1 LQGAKIAYSQIK
13 SQSPKAGYRQMRI
26 VYHLGAHC
34 TDEER
39 LLRCLLKNRQIL
51 AENGIVVP
59 GPTRYRSLL
68 RDTAIALK
76 GQAASRDTQALVLEQ
91 IMEEDRA
98 DRLILSWDNFL
109 SFPQWVLKERLYP
122 AASERVRA
130 FTQIFPEIEAEF
142 HLAIRNP
149 ATFLPDLFAKQRD
162 KTYEQF
168 MAGADPMLL
177 HWSDVVADVI
187 DENPGVPLTVWCD
200 EDTPLIWPEV
210 LRAVSGHPEDLV
222 LDDADDLLASIM
234 SPEGMVRMKAYLET
248 HAPQS
253 VVQRRRI
260 VSAFLDKF
268 ALPEK
273 VEMEWELPGWTDDT
287 VAALTSA
294 YNADIIRIR
303 SMPGVTFITP

>member
-1 LQGAKIAYSQIK
+1 
-13 SQSPKAGYRQMRI
+13 MRI

-39 LLRCLLKNRQIL
+39 LLRCLLKNRQPL
-51 AENGIVVP
+51 AEAGIVVP
-59 GPTRYRSLL
+59 GPTRYRALL
-68 RDTAIALK
+68 RDTAITLK
-76 GQAASRDTQALVLEQ
+76 GQPASRDTQAMVLEQ
-91 IMEEDRA
+91 IMDEDRA

-109 SFPQWVLKERLYP
+109 SFPQWVLKDQLYP
-122 AASERVRA
+122 AAAERVRA
-130 FTQIFPEIEAEF
+130 FTRIFPEAEAEF

-168 MAGADPMLL
+168 MAEADPMLL
-177 HWSDVVADVI
+177 HWSDVIADVI
-187 DENPGVPLTVWCD
+187 AENPDVPFTVWCD

-210 LRAVSGHPEDLV
+210 LRAVSGHPEGMELE
-222 LDDADDLLASIM
+222 DADDLLASIM
-234 SPEGMVRMKAYLET
+234 SPDGMVRLKAYLES

-260 VSAFLDKF
+260 VAAFLDKF

-273 VEMEWELPGWTDDT
+273 VEMEWELPGWTEDT
-287 VAALTSA
+287 VAALTNA
-294 YNADIIRIR
+294 YLADVAQIRA
-303 SMPGVTFITP
+303 MPGVTFIAP